1 MLTVSCMSLYSFG
14 TTEEMVGSLEKSV
27 MPWKV
32 VKGWLVSAGSWFGPS
47 PWYCAQALC
56 FST

>member
-1 MLTVSCMSLYSFG
+1 
-14 TTEEMVGSLEKSV
+14 MVGSLEKSV